1 MYEYDVYMVFYSVWK
16 IFFIGDNFLVL
27 ILKLVI
33 NLKLVDFGLDRY
45 GLMVFIDVLGF
56 FMVYYLVRI
65 GKILNY
71 LVVVLFFFYI
81 YKRLV
86 NYISKGR

>member
-1 MYEYDVYMVFYSVWK
+1 MVFYSVWK
-16 IFFIGDNFLVL
+16 IFFIGDNLLVL

-86 NYISKGR
+86 NYIFKGR

>member
-1 MYEYDVYMVFYSVWK
+1 M
-16 IFFIGDNFLVL
+16 VL

-86 NYISKGR
+86 NYIFKGR